1 MVQNGLDEEELQFKE
16 RVDRHFDDDDEE
28 DDLNLE
34 DEFAEF
40 SARDLDRLSMLEKY
54 RNNLI
59 AGVSSNIE
67 EDKEVDDLR
76 I

>member
-1 MVQNGLDEEELQFKE
+1 MVQNGLDEEELQFKK
-16 RVDRHFDDDDEE
+16 RVDRHFEDDD

-67 EDKEVDDLR
+67 EDKEVEDLR

>member
-1 MVQNGLDEEELQFKE
+1 MVQNGLDEEELQFKR
-16 RVDRHFDDDDEE
+16 RVDRHFEDDED

-59 AGVSSNIE
+59 AGVSNNVE
-67 EDKEVDDLR
+67 EDKEVEDLR

>member
-1 MVQNGLDEEELQFKE
+1 MQNGLDEEEMEFKK
-16 RVDRHFDDDDEE
+16 RVDSHFEDDDF
-28 DDLNLE
+28 LE

-59 AGVSSNIE
+59 AGVSNHVE
-67 EDKEVDDLR
+67 EDKEVEDLR
-76 I
+76 L